1 MEQLKTVACLGGP
14 CGGSFDAQH
23 TVRLLADKFFF
34 SLVSS
39 MLKASPMKTLAAPSF
54 AKRRLLLQALVAGAA
69 GVPFLARAAWP
80 DKPIRLV
87 VHAVAG
93 SAADLICRVVAT
105 ELAKSLGVAV
115 FVDNKPGAGGA
126 IGIQEVARAA
136 PDGYTIGY
144 GNVGTLAINQS
155 LYSKL
160 PYDAEKQLA
169 SVALLGE
176 VQNALVVNTNLPA
189 KTVKELIAL
198 AKSRPDKLTMGS
210 AGNGTTLHL
219 SGELFKSMT
228 DTNITHVPYRGS
240 PQAIQDLIGGQVD
253 LMFDNLSSI
262 LPHIKSGRVRVL
274 GVSGSRRSPALSDVP
289 TIAEAGVP
297 GYETTAWGGIVA
309 PAGTPREIIARL
321 NSEINKVLAMPA
333 VIERYDQMAFD
344 VTTAP
349 ADALFERARRE
360 RPLWAKVIQRS
371 GAKVD

>member
-1 MEQLKTVACLGGP
+1 M
-14 CGGSFDAQH
+14 
-23 TVRLLADKFFF
+23 
-34 SLVSS
+34 VSI
-39 MLKASPMKTLAAPSF
+39 AALRSV
-54 AKRRLLLQALVAGAA
+54 KRRQLVQALAA
-69 GVPFLARAAWP
+69 GVAGLPLLARAAWP
-80 DKPIRLV
+80 DKPIRFV

-105 ELAKSLGVAV
+105 DLAKTLGVGV
-115 FVDNKPGAGGA
+115 IIDNRPGAGGA

-155 LYSKL
+155 LYGSL
-160 PYDAEKQLA
+160 PYDPDKQLA
-169 SVALLGE
+169 SVALLGS
-176 VQNALVVNTNLPA
+176 VQNALVVNNNLPA

-198 AKSRPDKLTMGS
+198 AKKSPGRLTMGS

-228 DTNITHVPYRGS
+228 GTFITHVPYRGS
-240 PQAIQDLIGGQVD
+240 PQATQDLIGGQVD

-274 GVSGSRRSPALSDVP
+274 GVSGARRSPALPDVP

-309 PAGTPREIIARL
+309 PAGTPREIIVRL
-321 NSEINKVLAMPA
+321 NSEINKVLALPS
-333 VIERYDQMAFD
+333 VVERYNQMAFD
-344 VTTAP
+344 ITIAP
-349 ADALFERARRE
+349 PDALFERAVRE